1 MPMIDVYAEAGT
13 ISEQSFRA
21 LGHELTHA
29 VLRAEGVLSQ
39 GHFI

>member
-13 ISEQSFRA
+13 FPDESFRP

-29 VLRAEGVLSQ
+29 VFRA
-39 GHFI
+39 